1 MRMALSGLKS
11 SLWQDVK
18 SLHAQ
23 KSKLPLH
30 VLAAEMAV
38 SSPPRPL
45 PFFLLLT
52 LPPPLLPL
60 FLTWA
65 NSLVMNRE
73 VEAPRGGARATLQM
87 TPGVPEPPLARM
99 AALPL

>member
-1 MRMALSGLKS
+1 MALSGLKS

-52 LPPPLLPL
+52 LQNVGYNDKKLPA
-60 FLTWA
+60 T
-65 NSLVMNRE
+65 E
-73 VEAPRGGARATLQM
+73 VDDE
-87 TPGVPEPPLARM
+87 V
-99 AALPL
+99 AALTVCAPLKGIPLQERTKIRLF

>member
-1 MRMALSGLKS
+1 MASRVVCG
-11 SLWQDVK
+11 QDVK
-18 SLHAQ
+18 SLCAQ

-30 VLAAEMAV
+30 ALAAGMAV
-38 SSPPRPL
+38 PSPPRPL

-60 FLTWA
+60 LLTWA

-73 VEAPRGGARATLQM
+73 VEAPRGGGQGDPADDTWG
-87 TPGVPEPPLARM
+87 P
-99 AALPL
+99 

>member
-73 VEAPRGGARATLQM
+73 VEAPRGGGQGDPADDAWG
-87 TPGVPEPPLARM
+87 P
-99 AALPL
+99 